1 MGIKVGVAAGC
12 WGVDKPGE
20 PGQVP
25 WDRFLDESHQ
35 AGYEWVEAGMYGY
48 LPDDLGLV
56 RSKLD
61 ELGTGITS
69 TTVMKGHL
77 EDPGDWPELEAEV
90 LKAGEFGAEL
100 GAKQLVLIDDLYAPR
115 EWPAPPLGR
124 DSWARLIDA
133 THRVADIAKE
143 KFGLPIAFHAHVQTH
158 VETEEQLEAFLQ
170 DTDRDR
176 VSLCLDTGHHAFRGG
191 DPVDFLRRHHDRVSY
206 MHFKN
211 LDRAVLD
218 KVLADDIPVKDAKE
232 IGVYRPLDSGMID
245 YREVGEL
252 LRDKGYD
259 GWVVVEQELGGP
271 SGAGAL
277 DLAKQARD
285 YLRQVGIG

>member
-176 VSLCLDTGHHAFRGG
+176 VS
-191 DPVDFLRRHHDRVSY
+191 Y